1 MRVSCICW
9 GLGGPGKDVV
19 DECISISV
27 PLLACMRNIPIRIH
41 IHATSTGTNTAL
53 PAAMITDSE
62 ILVDLVYEL
71 GANANLDQ
79 RGRISR
85 QLAAC
90 ALRSGPG
97 GLAGSLRRYVASAPG
112 PVPSR
117 PETT

>member
-1 MRVSCICW
+1 MRVSCICR
-9 GLGGPGKDVV
+9 GVGGRGKDVG

-27 PLLACMRNIPIRIH
+27 PLLACMRNIPIHIH
-41 IHATSTGTNTAL
+41 IHAASTGTNTAL

-90 ALRSGPG
+90 ALRT
-97 GLAGSLRRYVASAPG
+97 GSEEVQAQVSQLLMSLNFSAS
-112 PVPSR
+112 
-117 PETT
+117 